1 MNKCIICEKNLG
13 NTYSLKIKKDNTY
26 FHTCSYNCNCKVEEK
41 LGDDYW
47 FYVTNKTDFIK
58 PNVIEKVE
66 DIDIY
71 DFRNKDYDNDMILDG
86 DRYDRMYE
94 IYLENK
100 RIDEIM
106 EEGSNDD
113 MSDISDDY

>member
-1 MNKCIICEKNLG
+1 M
-13 NTYSLKIKKDNTY
+13 
-26 FHTCSYNCNCKVEEK
+26 
-41 LGDDYW
+41 
-47 FYVTNKTDFIK
+47 
-58 PNVIEKVE
+58 E

-71 DFRNKDYDNDMILDG
+71 DFRNKDYDNDMVLDG

-113 MSDISDDY
+113 ISDISDDY

>member
-1 MNKCIICEKNLG
+1 M
-13 NTYSLKIKKDNTY
+13 Y

-41 LGDDYW
+41 LGEDYW

-71 DFRNKDYDNDMILDG
+71 DFRNKDYDNI
-86 DRYDRMYE
+86 
-94 IYLENK
+94 
-100 RIDEIM
+100 
-106 EEGSNDD
+106 
-113 MSDISDDY
+113 

>member
-58 PNVIEKVE
+58 YNSWNTKIRSMIFLGNFSFIFISK
-66 DIDIY
+66 IY
-71 DFRNKDYDNDMILDG
+71 SF
-86 DRYDRMYE
+86 
-94 IYLENK
+94 
-100 RIDEIM
+100 
-106 EEGSNDD
+106 S
-113 MSDISDDY
+113 